1 MFVRKCCEK
10 QYAIPRKKRVA
21 VLTKFA
27 SRTYGSVVQL
37 VSTSACHAEGH
48 GFEPRRSRS

>member
-1 MFVRKCCEK
+1 MFVREKCEL
-10 QYAIPRKKRVA
+10 

-27 SRTYGSVVQL
+27 KRTIGSVVQL

-48 GFEPRRSRS
+48 GFEPRRSR